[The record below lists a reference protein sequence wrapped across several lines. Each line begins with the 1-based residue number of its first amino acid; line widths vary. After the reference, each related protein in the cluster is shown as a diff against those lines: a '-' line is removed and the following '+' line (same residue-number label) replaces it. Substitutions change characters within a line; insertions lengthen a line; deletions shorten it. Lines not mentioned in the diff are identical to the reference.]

1 VILACVVSDGRP
13 SIGEADEDRAKN
25 GNIGLHIV

>member
-1 VILACVVSDGRP
+1 VVLACVVSDDHR

-25 GNIGLHIV
+25 GDIGLHIV